1 MNYYIIIFIL
11 FISKFFISQEE
22 KINFLN
28 FGIINI
34 TSELLLDNANWE
46 VNLEFND
53 TIFYF
58 KKKSSSN
65 QQNLFFNINEKI
77 LDN

>member
-1 MNYYIIIFIL
+1 MKYYIIIFIL

-53 TIFYF
+53 TVFYF